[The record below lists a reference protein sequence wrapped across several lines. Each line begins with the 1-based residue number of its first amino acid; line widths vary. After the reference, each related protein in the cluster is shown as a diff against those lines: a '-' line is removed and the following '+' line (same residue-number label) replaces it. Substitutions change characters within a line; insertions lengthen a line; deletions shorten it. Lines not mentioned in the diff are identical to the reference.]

1 MKKYAHLAVFVLVL
15 ADVLAVIAAWSTA
28 FFLRFNVDIIPV
40 IKAYPTFPHYL
51 SFVPIVLV
59 FWLAA
64 ARLLDLYGPQL
75 SRSLR
80 ARAWNAWKAATLSL
94 VLLTALTF
102 FYREFPFARFS
113 RVVMAYYW
121 IIITVYAVIARTL
134 AQTILKNLRRRGYEV
149 RRILIAGTGELGVD
163 LGGRMRANEVLGI
176 EVVGYLTDREEEVG
190 SLISGVPVTGRL
202 EDAREVILRF
212 QAEQLLIALPM
223 DGQDHLQRVLEGL
236 GEELIDI
243 KVVPDFLKFMK
254 LNAGI
259 EDFDGLPVISLR
271 ESPLFGV
278 NRLVKRTADIV
289 LSLAALLV
297 LSPLM
302 VLIAWA
308 IKLTSPGPV
317 LYRQERMGLDGI
329 SFQMF
334 KFRSMTEGAEE
345 LRKDLQ
351 DLNEAQGPIFKI
363 REDPRMTIVGRWI
376 RRWSIDELTQLI
388 NVINGEMSLV
398 GPRPY
403 PITESEQF
411 DTFERRRYDA
421 LPGITGL
428 AQVSGRSDLETNEIL
443 RLDLY
448 YIENWSIGLD
458 IQILLKTLP
467 AVFTR
472 RGAY

>member
-40 IKAYPTFPHYL
+40 IKTYPTFPHYL

-64 ARLLDLYGPQL
+64 ARLLDLYAPQL

-121 IIITVYAVIARTL
+121 IIVTVYAVIARTL

-212 QAEQLLIALPM
+212 QADQLFIALPM

-302 VLIAWA
+302 VLIAGA

-334 KFRSMTEGAEE
+334 KFRSMREGAEE
-345 LRKDLQ
+345 ESGAVWASPK
-351 DLNEAQGPIFKI
+351 
-363 REDPRMTIVGRWI
+363 DPRRTSVGRII
-376 RRWSIDELTQLI
+376 RKASLDELPQLF
-388 NVINGEMSLV
+388 NVLRGDMSVV
-398 GPRPY
+398 GPRP
-403 PITESEQF
+403 
-411 DTFERRRYDA
+411 ERPVFVEDFRKNIPGYMLRHKVKA
-421 LPGITGL
+421 GITGW
-428 AQVSGRSDLETNEIL
+428 AQVNGWRGNTPIENRIEC
-443 RLDLY
+443 DLY
-448 YIENWSIGLD
+448 YIENWSLGFDLK
-458 IQILLKTLP
+458 ILWLTLWK
-467 AVFTR
+467 
-472 RGAY
+472 GIIHKHAY

>member
-1 MKKYAHLAVFVLVL
+1 VKKYAHLAVFVLVL

-212 QAEQLLIALPM
+212 QADQLFIALPM

-334 KFRSMTEGAEE
+334 KFRSMREGAEE
-345 LRKDLQ
+345 ESGAVWASPK
-351 DLNEAQGPIFKI
+351 
-363 REDPRMTIVGRWI
+363 DPRRTSVGRII
-376 RRWSIDELTQLI
+376 RKASLDELPQLF
-388 NVINGEMSLV
+388 NVLRGDMSVV
-398 GPRPY
+398 GPRP
-403 PITESEQF
+403 
-411 DTFERRRYDA
+411 ERPVFVEDFRKNIPGYMLRHKVKA
-421 LPGITGL
+421 GITGW
-428 AQVSGRSDLETNEIL
+428 AQVNGWRGNTPIENRIEC
-443 RLDLY
+443 DLY
-448 YIENWSIGLD
+448 YIENWSLGFDLK
-458 IQILLKTLP
+458 ILWLTLWK
-467 AVFTR
+467 
-472 RGAY
+472 GIIHKHAY

>member
-121 IIITVYAVIARTL
+121 IIVTVYAVIARTL
-134 AQTILKNLRRRGYEV
+134 AQTVLKNIRRRGYEV

-176 EVVGYLTDREEEVG
+176 EVVGYLTDREKEVG
-190 SLISGVPVTGRL
+190 SLISGVPVTGML
-202 EDAREVILRF
+202 EDAREVILRLR
-212 QAEQLLIALPM
+212 ADQLFIALPM

-302 VLIAWA
+302 VLIAGA

-334 KFRSMTEGAEE
+334 KFRSMREGAEE
-345 LRKDLQ
+345 ESGAVWASPK
-351 DLNEAQGPIFKI
+351 
-363 REDPRMTIVGRWI
+363 DPRRTSVGRII
-376 RRWSIDELTQLI
+376 RKASLDELPQLF
-388 NVINGEMSLV
+388 NVLRGDMSVV
-398 GPRPY
+398 GPRP
-403 PITESEQF
+403 
-411 DTFERRRYDA
+411 ERPVFVEDFRKNIPGYMLRHKVKA
-421 LPGITGL
+421 GITGW
-428 AQVSGRSDLETNEIL
+428 AQVNGWRGNTPIENRIEC
-443 RLDLY
+443 DLY
-448 YIENWSIGLD
+448 YIENWSLGFDLK
-458 IQILLKTLP
+458 ILWLTLWK
-467 AVFTR
+467 
-472 RGAY
+472 GIIHKHAY

>member
-121 IIITVYAVIARTL
+121 IIVTVYAVIARTL

-212 QAEQLLIALPM
+212 QADQLFIALPM

-334 KFRSMTEGAEE
+334 KFRSMREGAEE
-345 LRKDLQ
+345 ESGAVWASPK
-351 DLNEAQGPIFKI
+351 
-363 REDPRMTIVGRWI
+363 DPRRTSVGRII
-376 RRWSIDELTQLI
+376 RKASLDELPQLF
-388 NVINGEMSLV
+388 NVLRGDMSVV
-398 GPRPY
+398 GPRP
-403 PITESEQF
+403 
-411 DTFERRRYDA
+411 ERPVFVEDFRKNIPGYMLRHKVKA
-421 LPGITGL
+421 GITGW
-428 AQVSGRSDLETNEIL
+428 AQVNGWRGNTPIENRIEC
-443 RLDLY
+443 DLY
-448 YIENWSIGLD
+448 YIENWSLGFDLK
-458 IQILLKTLP
+458 ILWLTLWK
-467 AVFTR
+467 
-472 RGAY
+472 GIIHKHAY

>member
-121 IIITVYAVIARTL
+121 IIVTVYAVIARTL

-163 LGGRMRANEVLGI
+163 LGGRMRSNEVLGI

-212 QAEQLLIALPM
+212 QAEQLFIALPM

-236 GEELIDI
+236 GEDLIDI

-302 VLIAWA
+302 VLIAGA

-334 KFRSMTEGAEE
+334 KFRSMREGAEE
-345 LRKDLQ
+345 ESGAVWASPK
-351 DLNEAQGPIFKI
+351 
-363 REDPRMTIVGRWI
+363 DPRRTSVGRII
-376 RRWSIDELTQLI
+376 RKASLDELPQLF
-388 NVINGEMSLV
+388 NVLRGDMSVV
-398 GPRPY
+398 GPRP
-403 PITESEQF
+403 
-411 DTFERRRYDA
+411 ERPVFVEDFRKNIPGYMLRHKVKA
-421 LPGITGL
+421 GITGW
-428 AQVSGRSDLETNEIL
+428 AQVNGWRGNTPIENRIEC
-443 RLDLY
+443 DLY
-448 YIENWSIGLD
+448 YIENWSLGFDLK
-458 IQILLKTLP
+458 ILWLTLWK
-467 AVFTR
+467 
-472 RGAY
+472 GIIHKHAY